1 MVSFYAETRVF
12 SEVCLHLLS
21 PHVAYGASHLHDVKQ
36 AGTPLWVSDSLYS
49 DRVQKWVSR

>member
-1 MVSFYAETRVF
+1 MARAF

-21 PHVAYGASHLHDVKQ
+21 PLVAYGASHLHDVKQ

-49 DRVQKWVSR
+49 NRVEKWVSR